1 MKFFHLGPA
10 TSSEY
15 SFKLLARFM
24 NHVRRR
30 GGNNRWMLRRRR
42 RCHEGYLSLR
52 DHVP

>member
-24 NHVRRR
+24 NHETR
-30 GGNNRWMLRRRR
+30 GFTVLVAVVMVVEAAEEEAETSVG
-42 RCHEGYLSLR
+42 C
-52 DHVP
+52 